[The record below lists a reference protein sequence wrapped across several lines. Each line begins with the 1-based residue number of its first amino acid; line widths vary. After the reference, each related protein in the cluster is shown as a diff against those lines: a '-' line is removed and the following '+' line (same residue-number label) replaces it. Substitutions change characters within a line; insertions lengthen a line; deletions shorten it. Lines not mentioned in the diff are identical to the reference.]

1 MHEIVRTAEA
11 CMNKGKQ
18 DQINGKQ
25 DRVRPLVYRPTVC
38 STAGLTQKKSL
49 QEFLLFLAFTLQ
61 ECFRTLECDATPE
74 PRLVAYSAG
83 GEDGCDGTSN

>member
-1 MHEIVRTAEA
+1 
-11 CMNKGKQ
+11 MNKGKQ

-61 ECFRTLECDATPE
+61 ECFRTLECDATGRLSPGWWH
-74 PRLVAYSAG
+74 PRREERTAVTQL
-83 GEDGCDGTSN
+83 SN